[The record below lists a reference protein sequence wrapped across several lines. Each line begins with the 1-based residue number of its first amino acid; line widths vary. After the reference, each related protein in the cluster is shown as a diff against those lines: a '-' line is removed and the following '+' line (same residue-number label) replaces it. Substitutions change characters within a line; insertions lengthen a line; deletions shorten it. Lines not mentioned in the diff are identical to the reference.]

1 MQDTYEIGCCYEVT
15 LTDGRTITFRFI
27 GGESP
32 QVESPPGSRTLL
44 NFDALFTTFRDVRKV
59 PCPGDAA

>member
-15 LTDGRTITFRFI
+15 LTNGSTIAFRFL
-27 GGESP
+27 GGEQP
-32 QVESPPGSRTLL
+32 QVESPPGSRKFQS
-44 NFDALFTTFRDVRKV
+44 FDSLFTTFRDIKKV